1 MIDDIFRNN
10 RVCPNP
16 MIWNDLYKMMCED
29 LNEQKISKPL
39 ILAGWNFSSDME
51 KLIRF
56 KEHLSL
62 IDFKTDNRIKDFI
75 LNMKE
80 EDWYHG

>member
-1 MIDDIFRNN
+1 MINDIFRNN

-29 LNEQKISKPL
+29 LNEQEIPKPL

-62 IDFKTDNRIKDFI
+62 IDFKIENRIKDFI
-75 LNMKE
+75 SNMKE